1 MKRRMILKTT
11 HVKWVTVAIFVS
23 TFMTAIEGTIVST
36 AVPRI
41 VSELNG
47 ISIMNWVFSIYLL
60 TSAVCVPIFGK
71 LADIFG
77 RKPIFIIGTIVFM
90 IGSALCGLAQDMTQL
105 IIFRAIQGIGAG
117 SIMPLSFIIIADIY
131 SVEKRAKVMG
141 LNGAAWG
148 IAGIFGPLLGGF
160 LVDFLTWH
168 WIFFIN
174 VPIGIILI
182 ILMQIFFHEK
192 VEKSEQTIDYIGTFL
207 LTIGLV
213 ALLLGFQFA
222 GDTLSWVS
230 SNVLLAFGIAV
241 LFLGLFIWQENRT
254 KYPILPLPM
263 FKNLSFTFANVVAIL
278 ASAFLIG
285 VNVYMP
291 MWVQGILGL
300 SATIAGFTLAP
311 MSITWIIGSF
321 IGGKMIE
328 SSSIRRVIG
337 LGTFFIGLA
346 GLWLMV
352 LTKDATIWMFLGA
365 SAVMGLGFG
374 ITITMTTITAQNVV
388 APRDMGAATSVNTL
402 FRTLGQVMG
411 MAIFGTIFNSTTTRL
426 LAENKSPG
434 VTHDNLTQ
442 LLNPNH
448 APIAAEAVAQLKDV
462 LYSGLHTV
470 FISMLVITII
480 TFLFHLPIKT
490 MKYK

>member
-1 MKRRMILKTT
+1 MILKTT

-230 SNVLLAFGIAV
+230 PNVLLAFGIAV
-241 LFLGLFIWQENRT
+241 LF
-254 KYPILPLPM
+254 
-263 FKNLSFTFANVVAIL
+263 
-278 ASAFLIG
+278 
-285 VNVYMP
+285 
-291 MWVQGILGL
+291 
-300 SATIAGFTLAP
+300 
-311 MSITWIIGSF
+311 
-321 IGGKMIE
+321 
-328 SSSIRRVIG
+328 
-337 LGTFFIGLA
+337 
-346 GLWLMV
+346 
-352 LTKDATIWMFLGA
+352 
-365 SAVMGLGFG
+365 
-374 ITITMTTITAQNVV
+374 
-388 APRDMGAATSVNTL
+388 
-402 FRTLGQVMG
+402 
-411 MAIFGTIFNSTTTRL
+411 
-426 LAENKSPG
+426 
-434 VTHDNLTQ
+434 
-442 LLNPNH
+442 
-448 APIAAEAVAQLKDV
+448 
-462 LYSGLHTV
+462 
-470 FISMLVITII
+470 
-480 TFLFHLPIKT
+480 
-490 MKYK
+490 

>member
-1 MKRRMILKTT
+1 MKTT

-230 SNVLLAFGIAV
+230 PNVLLAFGIAV

-328 SSSIRRVIG
+328 SSSIRRIIG

-448 APIAAEAVAQLKDV
+448 SPIAAEAVAQLKDV